1 MLIISRGIYL
11 KFIKPDTRKFR
22 TDKWNSI
29 VKKIRSSGYC
39 ELSDTDIM
47 SIHEKDL
54 VKVFTVLPEPNS
66 FSRREFSI
74 YLRAKYEWNDINL
87 FYFYTDRPDKKL

>member
-54 VKVFTVLPEPNS
+54 VKVFTVLPERLTQ
-66 FSRREFSI
+66 FILAQRIF
-74 YLRAKYEWNDINL
+74 DL
-87 FYFYTDRPDKKL
+87 FTRQI

>member
-47 SIHEKDL
+47 STHEKDHL
-54 VKVFTVLPEPNS
+54 
-66 FSRREFSI
+66 
-74 YLRAKYEWNDINL
+74 
-87 FYFYTDRPDKKL
+87 

>member
-22 TDKWNSI
+22 IDKWNSI

-47 SIHEKDL
+47 STHEKDL
-54 VKVFTVLPEPNS
+54 VKVFTVLPERLTQ
-66 FSRREFSI
+66 FILAQRIF
-74 YLRAKYEWNDINL
+74 DL
-87 FYFYTDRPDKKL
+87 FTRQI